1 MDTRTVLIPG
11 VLLFVAIAVG
21 LYANQKHRS
30 TFEDDKL
37 FERGLNTPPIWVF
50 VDDSDVNSRWWAD
63 FGGRSSRVWNL
74 PFLNLCYSSLVK
86 SAGQNYHMEVIS
98 GLADAERR
106 LGGLPAGMR
115 NKKLPLR
122 DEEMTYLKVAFL
134 EKFGGLWMGPATI
147 AIRQLP
153 VMPKDKIV
161 FIGSDPLE
169 TYAGPQG
176 TFIPN
181 QNAMWSPQPHHPV
194 FVKWRGMLEERI
206 ERQAGGKEIR
216 NDKVWDLLFSATGRQ
231 DVLMM
236 PGLEL
241 ARKADGRRI
250 ELEDLLAAGTE
261 GRLPFAVPSQAVLVP
276 FPWPELL
283 ERRMFGWFLRL
294 SENQVMESDL
304 SVRWLFN
311 MAGL

>member
-1 MDTRTVLIPG
+1 
-11 VLLFVAIAVG
+11 
-21 LYANQKHRS
+21 
-30 TFEDDKL
+30 
-37 FERGLNTPPIWVF
+37 
-50 VDDSDVNSRWWAD
+50 
-63 FGGRSSRVWNL
+63 
-74 PFLNLCYSSLVK
+74 
-86 SAGQNYHMEVIS
+86 
-98 GLADAERR
+98 
-106 LGGLPAGMR
+106 
-115 NKKLPLR
+115 
-122 DEEMTYLKVAFL
+122 
-134 EKFGGLWMGPATI
+134 MGPATI

-153 VMPKDKIV
+153 VMPKNKIV

-236 PGLEL
+236 PNLEL
-241 ARKADGRRI
+241 ARKADGRKI

-283 ERRMFGWFLRL
+283 ERRMFGWFLRM
-294 SENQVMESDL
+294 SEEQVMSSDL